1 MERQEAVDR
10 IILACDGFEDKEEL
24 LWALRVLKGRIGS
37 AKLGAEML
45 LDCGRELIDVVRDET
60 GMEVMADPKLADI
73 PETNAKAV
81 AKLLKSKP
89 KLITIKIDT
98 GSESIRRC
106 VELCGAAGA
115 ELVGIAVLTSIKE
128 ECKVIYG
135 DEVGP
140 KIEQLSEL
148 FVRAGGGVLVSS
160 PQETTALLAKYP
172 NLRGVLNP
180 GIRLP
185 ENGDDDQKRVGT
197 AQGALEAGAKR
208 IIVGRPILQRW
219 MKELKRDR
227 SELGVNLLQSQADA
241 IIESAMLAE
250 AA

>member
-1 MERQEAVDR
+1 MERQQAVDR

-24 LWALRVLKGRIGS
+24 LWVLNVLKGRIGG

-45 LDCGRELIDVVRDET
+45 LDCGRQLIDIVRDET

-73 PETNAKAV
+73 SETNAKAV
-81 AKLLKSKP
+81 AKLLKSGP
-89 KLITIKIDT
+89 NLITIKIDT

-106 VELCGAAGA
+106 VDLCGATGA
-115 ELVGIAVLTSIKE
+115 DLVGISVLTSIKD
-128 ECKVIYG
+128 ECKIIYG
-135 DEVGP
+135 DEVGS

-148 FVRAGGGVLVSS
+148 FVQAGGGVLVSS
-160 PQETTALLAKYP
+160 PQETATLLAKYS

-197 AQGALEAGAKR
+197 AQGALDARAKR

-227 SELGVNLLQSQADA
+227 SEVGVRMLQAQADA
-241 IIESAMLAE
+241 IIENAMLAE

>member
-160 PQETTALLAKYP
+160 PSTPTYAVCSTRASACPRTGTTTRSAWAR
-172 NLRGVLNP
+172 LRV
-180 GIRLP
+180 RS
-185 ENGDDDQKRVGT
+185 KR
-197 AQGALEAGAKR
+197 
-208 IIVGRPILQRW
+208 GRSASSW
-219 MKELKRDR
+219 VAR
-227 SELGVNLLQSQADA
+227 SSRGG
-241 IIESAMLAE
+241 
-250 AA
+250 